1 MANTGAGSG
10 GSGGKSPH
18 GMAAYEQI
26 AVIGKGSF
34 GTVSKV
40 RRRSDNRVSATGPA
54 VTRGLTRVTRAM
66 CPYTP
71 AAARPPLRPPP
82 LAPRNA
88 VLLVLSQWHAL
99 PALVLRSWK

>member
-54 VTRGLTRVTRAM
+54 VTRGLTRGTRAM

-71 AAARPPLRPPP
+71 AAARAPPDP
-82 LAPRNA
+82 LATQRSTVA
-88 VLLVLSQWHAL
+88 VATLAWLACASRA
-99 PALVLRSWK
+99 